1 MYRQREVA
9 IKQLFVRGPSIA
21 TRLLLLAL
29 ISIALM
35 TTDHRFHHLDTV
47 RSSLSVL
54 VYPLQYVVNLPRAVV
69 GWAGE
74 TFTTRQSLQEANS
87 DLRTQNQLLKAQL
100 QKFVAVETENQRLR
114 QLLQSSRHVGERVLI
129 AELLAVDMDPFSHR
143 IVLNKGRNDEAYA
156 GQPMV
161 DAQGVMG
168 QLVHVG
174 PLTSTAMLI
183 TDPSH
188 ALPVEVNRN
197 GLRAIAAGTGA
208 PRELELEHIPNN
220 ADIRVGDLL
229 VTSGLGGVFPPGY
242 PVAHV
247 TAVNIDPGQPFARV
261 LAEPMAHLDRSREVL
276 LVWPTQRES
285 VPAPVADA
293 GPGKP

>member
-1 MYRQREVA
+1 M
-9 IKQLFVRGPSIA
+9 
-21 TRLLLLAL
+21 LLAL
-29 ISIALM
+29 LSIGLM
-35 TTDHRFHHLDTV
+35 TTDHRFHHLDAV

-54 VYPLQYVVNLPRAVV
+54 VYPLQYVVNVPAAMV

-74 TFTTRQSLQEANS
+74 TFNSRQTLQEQNVE
-87 DLRTQNQLLKAQL
+87 LRTQNELLKAQL
-100 QKFVAVETENQRLR
+100 QKFIAVETENQRLR
-114 QLLQSSRHVGERVLI
+114 QLLQSSRRVGERVLI

-143 IVLNKGRNDEAYA
+143 IVINKGTNDEAYA

-188 ALPVEVNRN
+188 ALPVEINRN
-197 GLRAIAAGTGA
+197 GLRAIAVGTGA
-208 PRELELEHIPNN
+208 PRELELQHIPNN

-229 VTSGLGGVFPPGY
+229 ITSGLGGVFPSGY
-242 PVAHV
+242 PVARV
-247 TAVNIDPGQPFARV
+247 TAVDIDPGQPFARV
-261 LAEPMAHLDRSREVL
+261 RAEPTAHLDRSREVL
-276 LVWPTQRES
+276 LVWPSKRES
-285 VPAPVADA
+285 LAAPVAA
-293 GPGKP
+293 AEPSQP